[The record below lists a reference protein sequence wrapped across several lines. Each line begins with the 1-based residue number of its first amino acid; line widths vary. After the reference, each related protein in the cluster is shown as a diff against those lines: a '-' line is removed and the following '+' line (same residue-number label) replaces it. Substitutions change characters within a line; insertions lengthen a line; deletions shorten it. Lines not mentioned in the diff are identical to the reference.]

1 MLSCR
6 LNKPWITN
14 GIITSIRKNDHLYKL
29 WRKSIKKLKTNEGD
43 PILYQNYKEYRKQ
56 LKVIIKCA
64 KKDDIFKKFQRAEGN
79 SKETWKILNELR
91 GKDKTI
97 IYA

>member
-1 MLSCR
+1 MLKSKRNR
-6 LNKPWITN
+6 LKKPWITN

-43 PILYQNYKEYRKQ
+43 PILYQNYKEYCKQ

-64 KKDDIFKKFQRAEGN
+64 KRMISSRN
-79 SKETWKILNELR
+79 SKGQREIVKKY
-91 GKDKTI
+91 GKF
-97 IYA
+97 